1 MFDTPLTTTFPYLC
15 DLSPF
20 SYLIRI
26 VVIVELV
33 LEIAGNV
40 KVPPDEPPMYP
51 MDLLPEHPEQVTA
64 LAPPAIVLE
73 LASASGDVSEGPPD
87 QVPADGLITQLT
99 LLDCSCVR
107 GIR

>member
-1 MFDTPLTTTFPYLC
+1 M
-15 DLSPF
+15 
-20 SYLIRI
+20 

-40 KVPPDEPPMYP
+40 NVPPEEPPMYP
-51 MDLLPEHPEQVTA
+51 MDLLPEHPEQVTD
-64 LAPPAIVLE
+64 LAPPAIVFE

-99 LLDCSCVR
+99 LLDC
-107 GIR
+107 